1 MKQKSF
7 DDLELPEG
15 AIEAT
20 ASVAD
25 GSQKAGATGTPVSV
39 DNEAEPAPAS
49 SNSPLEEDARVNEA
63 FRKVEIIAKI
73 EPLLNGLYNRLKTI
87 VEIGNSIKLIAG
99 STVARYLVTDQQ
111 VLRFKAG
118 FIQHF
123 NDALQ
128 KQAQKQLQKYLSD
141 LENARNE
148 ELHKFNKELKNGWW
162 FSNKVGWFLYM
173 SNILTLLGAI
183 LYCHYK

>member
-15 AIEAT
+15 VAEAT

-25 GSQKAGATGTPVSV
+25 DSQKAEATGTPVSV

-49 SNSPLEEDARVNEA
+49 SDSPLEEDARVNEA
-63 FRKVEIIAKI
+63 FRKVEVLAKI
-73 EPLLNGLYNRLKTI
+73 EPLVNGLYNRLKTI
-87 VEIGNSIKLIAG
+87 IEIGNSIKQIAG

-111 VLRFKAG
+111 VLRFKAD
-118 FIQHF
+118 FIKHF
-123 NDALQ
+123 DDDLQ
-128 KQAQKQLQKYLSD
+128 KKAQKEFQQFVFD

-148 ELHKFNKELKNGWW
+148 ELRKFNQELKNGWW

-173 SNILTLLGAI
+173 SNIITLLGAF

>member
-1 MKQKSF
+1 MSNLL
-7 DDLELPEG
+7 DDLELPVG
-15 AIEAT
+15 AVEAT

-25 GSQKAGATGTPVSV
+25 DSQKAGATGTPVSV

-49 SNSPLEEDARVNEA
+49 SDSTLEEDARVDEA
-63 FRKVEIIAKI
+63 YRKLEILAKI

-87 VEIGNSIKLIAG
+87 VEIGNSIKQIAG

-111 VLRFKAG
+111 VLRFKAA

-123 NDALQ
+123 DDDLQ
-128 KQAQKQLQKYLSD
+128 KQAQKQLQKYLFD
-141 LENARNE
+141 LENARKE
-148 ELHKFNKELKNGWW
+148 EVRKFNQELKNGWW

-173 SNILTLLGAI
+173 SNLITLLGAI
-183 LYCHYK
+183 LYCSYK

>member
-1 MKQKSF
+1 MNAL
-7 DDLELPEG
+7 DMLELPNG
-15 AIEAT
+15 AVEAT

-25 GSQKAGATGTPVSV
+25 DSQKAGATGAPVSV

-63 FRKVEIIAKI
+63 FRKVEILAKI

-87 VEIGNSIKLIAG
+87 VEIGNSIKQIAG

-111 VLRFKAG
+111 VLRFKAT

-123 NDALQ
+123 DDALQ
-128 KQAQKQLQKYLSD
+128 KQAQKQLQKYLFD

-148 ELHKFNKELKNGWW
+148 ELHKFNQELKNGWW

-173 SNILTLLGAI
+173 SNLITLFGAI
-183 LYCHYK
+183 LYCCYK